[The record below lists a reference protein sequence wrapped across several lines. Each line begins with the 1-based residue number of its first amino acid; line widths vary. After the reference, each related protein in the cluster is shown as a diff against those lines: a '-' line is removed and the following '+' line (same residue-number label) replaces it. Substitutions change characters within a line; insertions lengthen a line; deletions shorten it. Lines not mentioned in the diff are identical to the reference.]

1 MAIPAYTVN
10 CLLKLTI
17 YCSNRKRASNI
28 SLSNNSNF
36 WFLNCHQSISCFLF
50 SPDVRHLEADPYC
63 PSQAAGRRLGEN
75 QECLSFLVA
84 RCGGSGPQLAETD
97 TPPSDFVQ
105 PGAGPSAP
113 LVPLHSEAGQH
124 PQVAQPPGY
133 LQVTRQLTT
142 LPYGSIVPSQFSVSH
157 NSLLFRHSRSWIEW
171 RIRLLGSSFCAFA
184 PDDLASR
191 DAELPAPPFHE
202 IKFGI

>member
-1 MAIPAYTVN
+1 MAIPAYTIN

-36 WFLNCHQSISCFLF
+36 WFLNCHQSISCFF
-50 SPDVRHLEADPYC
+50 SLQMSATWRLTRVRLL
-63 PSQAAGRRLGEN
+63 AGGRLGGN
-75 QECLSFLVA
+75 QECLSFLVV
-84 RCGGSGPQLAETD
+84 RCGGSGPLLAETD

-142 LPYGSIVPSQFSVSH
+142 LPYGSIVPSRFSVSH